1 MKKIC
6 CTFTLI
12 VLFAMELFSS
22 CGDNKT
28 PSIFLHNLASS
39 HPLAV
44 TDEVLSYSYSFE
56 QNSNG
61 ILIKRLKWMSEVH
74 EYVIQGEYEL
84 DVVLDTN
91 DISMAFYDIMSPYA
105 VLVLFDDVSER
116 DSNSIKYHKR
126 DVFVRLN
133 DNNGKA
139 EVLYQC
145 NEAERI
151 LFGNSEYVI
160 LYNSNVNCYCYVDC
174 DTKQVIKTLE
184 TGIKGGDYYF
194 TYSEDGS
201 SLTCT
206 YSGMLIGQQKVVDVI
221 PIVP

>member
-6 CTFTLI
+6 FTFTLI
-12 VLFAMELFSS
+12 VLFALELFSS
-22 CGDNKT
+22 CGNNKT

-56 QNSNG
+56 HNSNG

-74 EYVIQGEYEL
+74 EYDIQGEYEL
-84 DVVLDTN
+84 DLVLDTN
-91 DISMAFYDIMSPYA
+91 DISMAVYDIMSQYA

-116 DSNSIKYHKR
+116 DSNNIKHHKR

-160 LYNSNVNCYCYVDC
+160 LYNNNENCYCYVDC

-184 TGIKGGDYYF
+184 SGIKGGDYYF
-194 TYSEDGS
+194 TYGEDGS
-201 SLTCT
+201 SLMCT
-206 YSGMLIGQQKVVDVI
+206 YSGMLVGQEKVVDTI